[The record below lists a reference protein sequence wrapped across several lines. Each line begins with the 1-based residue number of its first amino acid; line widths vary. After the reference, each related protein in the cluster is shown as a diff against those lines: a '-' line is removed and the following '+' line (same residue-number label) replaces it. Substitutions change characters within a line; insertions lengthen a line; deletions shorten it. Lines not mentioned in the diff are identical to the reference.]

1 MGYVRV
7 AITQGIEMMI
17 WLRSIPVKSGQWKLL
32 AFVLLCAATTPGWAV
47 PSFARQTGMTCAAC
61 HTVFPELTPFGREF
75 KLNGYVL
82 DNIKQITGINLE
94 NQQTLAL
101 NSTPPISAMVQVS
114 FTHTGKALPD
124 SAVTGA
130 LAKDG
135 EVLFPDQV
143 SLFYAGKIANE
154 LGAFMQLTY
163 DGAADHFGLDNTDI
177 RYAHH
182 LSFGGADA
190 NDHQLIVGVTLN
202 NNPAVQDVWNTT
214 PAWGFPYSG
223 SSVAPGPIASAQI
236 DGRLGG
242 SVAGL
247 GVYTWVDD
255 HFYAEI
261 TAYTAAI
268 PGGTHPL
275 DSTQGNVAHGLSPY
289 WRLAYEQRWDRNS
302 ISFGAYGMQ
311 TQVHPGGGT
320 PLQGVT
326 DDYKDAAVD
335 LQYQFIGENHLAT
348 VLATYIHE
356 SQTLN
361 ASVIDQFAANTS
373 NDLKTLKVTAE
384 YSYQRKIGGSLGYF
398 STTGSTDAILYT
410 AAPVTGSA
418 IGSPDSSGYI
428 AEVNYLPW
436 LNVRLQLQYVGYEK
450 FNGLKLNYDGAGR
463 NASDNN
469 TIYGL
474 VWLNY

>member
-1 MGYVRV
+1 MKFRRTILEHG
-7 AITQGIEMMI
+7 
-17 WLRSIPVKSGQWKLL
+17 LLKLL
-32 AFVLLCAATTPGWAV
+32 AVITLGGAMTPSWAV
-47 PSFARQTGMTCAAC
+47 PSFARQTGMACAAC

-82 DNIKQITGINLE
+82 DNIKQVTGIDVE
-94 NQQTLAL
+94 NNQTLAI
-101 NSTPPISAMVQVS
+101 NSIPPLSVMLQVS
-114 FTHTGKALPD
+114 YTHTAKALPD
-124 SAVTGA
+124 STLPGA

-182 LSFGGADA
+182 LAFGGSDA
-190 NDHQLIVGVTLN
+190 NDHHLILGLTLN
-202 NNPAVQDVWNTT
+202 NNPTVQDVWNTT

-223 SSVAPGPIASAQI
+223 SRVAPGQITSAQI
-236 DGRLGG
+236 DGRLGQ

-247 GVYTWVDD
+247 GVYTWFDD

-261 TAYTAAI
+261 TAYTAAV

-275 DSTQGNVAHGLSPY
+275 DSNQSNVAHGLSPY
-289 WRLAYEQRWDRNS
+289 WRLAYEQRWDRHS
-302 ISFGAYGMQ
+302 ISVGTYGID
-311 TQVHPGGGT
+311 TKVHPGAGT
-320 PLQGVT
+320 ALQGVT
-326 DDYKDAAVD
+326 DRFKDIAADV
-335 LQYQFIGENHLAT
+335 QYQFIGEDHLAT

-356 SQTLN
+356 SQTLD
-361 ASVIDQFAANTS
+361 ASVMDGFAANAG
-373 NDLKTLKVTAE
+373 NNLKTLKLTGE
-384 YSYQRKIGGSLGYF
+384 YSYRRKIGGSLGYF
-398 STTGSTDAILYT
+398 NTTGSADMTLYA
-410 AAPVTGSA
+410 AAPVSGSA
-418 IGSPDSSGYI
+418 NNSPNTNGYI

-436 LNVRLQLQYVGYEK
+436 LNVKLQIQYVGYEK
-450 FNGLKLNYDGAGR
+450 FNGLKLNYDGTGR
-463 NASDNN
+463 NAGDNN
-469 TIYGL
+469 TLYGL